1 MKLIKKF
8 AVGIGAVGVT
18 FVAGGIAA
26 IAEERVYALMKT
38 LLTSAASEEDEEDE
52 EEEDSEEDE
61 VNENEEESEEEP

>member
-26 IAEERVYALMKT
+26 IAEERVYSLMKT
-38 LLTSAASEEDEEDE
+38 LLTSAASEE

-61 VNENEEESEEEP
+61 VNENEEESEEES

>member
-38 LLTSAASEEDEEDE
+38 LLTSAASEE

-61 VNENEEESEEEP
+61 VNENEEESEEES

>member
-38 LLTSAASEEDEEDE
+38 LLTSAASEEDEE
-52 EEEDSEEDE
+52 EEDSEEDE
-61 VNENEEESEEEP
+61 VNENEEESEEES

>member
-18 FVAGGIAA
+18 FFAGGIAA

-38 LLTSAASEEDEEDE
+38 LLTSAASEEE

-61 VNENEEESEEEP
+61 VNEEESEEES

>member
-38 LLTSAASEEDEEDE
+38 LLTSAASEE

-61 VNENEEESEEEP
+61 VDENEEESEEEP